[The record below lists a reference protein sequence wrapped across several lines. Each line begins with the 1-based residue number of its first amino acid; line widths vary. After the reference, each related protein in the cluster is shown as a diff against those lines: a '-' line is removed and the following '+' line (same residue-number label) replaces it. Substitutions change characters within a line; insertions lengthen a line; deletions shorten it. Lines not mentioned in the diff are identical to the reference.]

1 MNDIYE
7 LKYGREVH
15 LLMDEDSVAQTL
27 KNGLH
32 VYSTYIE
39 TERALYDANIK
50 FVYTTVTHFLR
61 WCFAERLFVH
71 INGEIH
77 EITLGDCDGTT
88 REIREAHNIEH
99 MLIAGEFDWWND

>member
-15 LLMDEDSVAQTL
+15 LLMDEGSVAQAL

-39 TERALYDANIK
+39 TEQALYDANIK

-61 WCFAERLFVH
+61 WCFAEKLFVH

-88 REIREAHNIEH
+88 RDIREAHNIEH
-99 MLIAGEFDWWND
+99 MLIAGEFDWWAD